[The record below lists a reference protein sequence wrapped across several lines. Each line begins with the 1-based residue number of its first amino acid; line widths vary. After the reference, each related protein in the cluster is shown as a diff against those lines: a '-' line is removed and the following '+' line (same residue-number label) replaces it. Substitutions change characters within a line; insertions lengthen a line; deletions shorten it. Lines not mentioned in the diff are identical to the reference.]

1 MTALFVLFLLSQLTA
16 CVRTET
22 KYVPVQP
29 VPLPADLTAD
39 CPAPEIADPFTWGDS
54 LALNELLLTALENCN
69 VDKAKIRE
77 IEQQRKISTKE
88 KPLPYVQNSAATSSK
103 KAATTSPGPFT

>member
-1 MTALFVLFLLSQLTA
+1 MKSSRTLSKALIVLLKSKRLLRTMIALLGLFLLSQLTA
-16 CVRTET
+16 CGHTEI

-77 IEQQRKISTKE
+77 IEQQRQTITKD
-88 KPLPYVQNSAATSSK
+88 KS
-103 KAATTSPGPFT
+103 

>member
-1 MTALFVLFLLSQLTA
+1 MKSSRTLSKALIVLLKSKRLLRTMIALLSLFLLSQLTA
-16 CVRTET
+16 CGHTEI
-22 KYVPVQP
+22 KYVQVQP

-39 CPAPEIADPFTWGDS
+39 CPAPEIAAPFTWGES

-77 IEQQRKISTKE
+77 IEQQRQTITKD
-88 KPLPYVQNSAATSSK
+88 KP
-103 KAATTSPGPFT
+103 

>member
-1 MTALFVLFLLSQLTA
+1 MKSSRTLSRALIVLLKSKRLLRAMTALFGLFLLSQLTA

-29 VPLPADLTAD
+29 VPLPAELTAD

-77 IEQQRKISTKE
+77 IEQQRQTITKD
-88 KPLPYVQNSAATSSK
+88 KP
-103 KAATTSPGPFT
+103 